1 MAART
6 VIHLVHLNADNRW
19 HLKDGDQ
26 VLGSF
31 DTKEEA
37 MDEGKKRGH
46 ALQEKGQNAQLVI
59 HRQDGSIETEHTY
72 GDDPTRHPG

>member
-19 HLKDGDQ
+19 HLKDGDTA
-26 VLGSF
+26 LGSF
-31 DTKEEA
+31 GTKDEA
-37 MDEGKKRGH
+37 LEEGKKRCH
-46 ALQEKGQNAQLVI
+46 ALHDKGQNAQLVV

>member
-1 MAART
+1 MSTR
-6 VIHLVHLNADNRW
+6 VVLHLVHTNSDNRW
-19 HLKDGDQ
+19 HLKAEGQ
-26 VLGSF
+26 VVGSF

-37 MDEGKKRGH
+37 LEEGKKRGN
-46 ALQEKGQNAQLVI
+46 ALHGKGTNAQLVV